1 MACEQIVVFEVN
13 KSSSCH
19 EYSHQAKLCRFGL
32 SVLYMASIFDFQI
45 SISLLF
51 EKLRASNLE
60 FNIITPKSITWTN
73 FYTNI
78 IRFGLTAVSIVAIL
92 VF

>member
-51 EKLRASNLE
+51 EKLQASNLE
-60 FNIITPKSITWTN
+60 FNIFTPKSITWTD
-73 FYTNI
+73 FYTNM
-78 IRFGLTAVSIVAIL
+78 IRFGLTGLSIVAIL
-92 VF
+92 LF